1 MEDGDLMSPL
11 AATPEP
17 AAPLDHLADPSW
29 TAITG
34 LILAMVV
41 ILIAATV
48 ISFAVLRASK
58 FPPPTALI
66 TALSLLTLF
75 AIAGGIASR
84 NDEAWTIA
92 AAGIGALAGSVTS
105 MFQQGRPIPETVE
118 KAVAVVQELERQ
130 DDIDYEPTDD
140 VR

>member
-1 MEDGDLMSPL
+1 MDPTE
-11 AATPEP
+11 EP
-17 AAPLDHLADPSW
+17 VPLDSFPIEQWPAVAALVV
-29 TAITG
+29 G
-34 LILAMVV
+34 MAMVLV
-41 ILIAATV
+41 AATV

-58 FPPPTALI
+58 YPPPTALI

-118 KAVAVVQELERQ
+118 KAVAVVQELEKQ
-130 DDIDYEPTDD
+130 EAESFQEEAIPEDPK
-140 VR
+140 

>member
-1 MEDGDLMSPL
+1 MPSG
-11 AATPEP
+11 EP
-17 AAPLDHLADPSW
+17 VPLDLLDDPTW
-29 TAITG
+29 PGIAG

-41 ILIAATV
+41 VLIAATV

-105 MFQQGRPIPETVE
+105 MFQQNKPPSETVE

-130 DDIDYEPTDD
+130 EESKDEGPLE
-140 VR
+140 

>member
-1 MEDGDLMSPL
+1 M
-11 AATPEP
+11 TPEP
-17 AAPLDHLADPSW
+17 AAPLDYLEEPSW
-29 TAITG
+29 SAVTG
-34 LILAMVV
+34 LVLGMAMV
-41 ILIAATV
+41 LIAATV
-48 ISFAVLRASK
+48 ISFAILRASK

-75 AIAGGIASR
+75 SVAGGIASR

-105 MFQQGRPIPETVE
+105 MFQEGRYRPVETVE

-130 DDIDYEPTDD
+130 EQADPPYPDDEDTGYG
-140 VR
+140 R

>member
-1 MEDGDLMSPL
+1 MTE
-11 AATPEP
+11 EP
-17 AAPLDHLADPSW
+17 VPLDLLEDPSW
-29 TAITG
+29 PAITG
-34 LILAMVV
+34 LLLGMVV
-41 ILIAATV
+41 VLIAATV

-58 FPPPTALI
+58 YPPPTALI

-105 MFQQGRPIPETVE
+105 MFQQGKPPAETVE

-130 DDIDYEPTDD
+130 ETELDEEPK
-140 VR
+140 